1 MNRLP
6 SIVRQHIAAL
16 RLLLVFTVLTGII
29 YPVVMWGVAQVA
41 FHNQANG
48 SLVSY
53 HGRVVGSSLLC
64 QEFVDAKGNPLP
76 QYFQPRPSDAILSGG
91 QERLR
96 LQPAV
101 LQRVE
106 PRPEQPGADPVRSS
120 SGRRQ
125 IAAFDHVKISQI
137 PADAVT
143 ASGSGLD
150 PDISPANAAIQVDR
164 VAAARHVSPAAV
176 MALVSQYT
184 QGRTLGLPRRAAGER
199 AQPEHRARPEVPA
212 AVGTGQSGRQV
223 TQAARRQAWTRRAG
237 GRVARPR
244 AAHAAAARGC

>member
-6 SIVRQHIAAL
+6 SIVRQHIAAF

-29 YPVVMWGVAQVA
+29 YPVVMWGVAQGA

-76 QYFQPRPSDAILSGG
+76 QYFQPRPSDAILAGVKNDYGCDPRFSSASNSGPNNPTFIA
-91 QERLR
+91 LIK
-96 LQPAV
+96 
-101 LQRVE
+101 QR
-106 PRPEQPGADPVRSS
+106 QK
-120 SGRRQ
+120 Q

-150 PDISPANAAIQVDR
+150 PDISPPNAAIQVNR
-164 VAAARHVSPAAV
+164 VAAARHISPAAV
-176 MALVSQYT
+176 RALVSQYT
-184 QGRTLGLPRRAAGER
+184 RAAR
-199 AQPEHRARPEVPA
+199 SASSA
-212 AVGTGQSGRQV
+212 S
-223 TQAARRQAWTRRAG
+223 
-237 GRVARPR
+237 
-244 AAHAAAARGC
+244 RG